1 MPIPGERVLYQ
12 KILKT
17 ILGVTDGVTDGVTKT
32 EKKNG
37 FKVRLLPKTGF
48 KMAEKRYSRGDNTII

>member
-1 MPIPGERVLYQ
+1 M
-12 KILKT
+12 T
-17 ILGVTDGVTDGVTKT
+17 NGVTKT

-48 KMAEKRYSRGDNTII
+48 KMAKKRYSRGGNTILKGIKERQQVV